1 MIRLPTILLLTGSL
15 ILAGCGERTAPPAPV
30 IELGTQPDSPTGAI
44 LAAKGETLYSISK
57 RYNLPLQDIIR
68 LNNIAP
74 PYELNAGQRLKLPA
88 PRYYSVRPQDSLYQ
102 ISRMFDVSVTD
113 IARTNN
119 LSAPYTLTPGQKL
132 RMPLDA
138 PQRASRQA
146 SVSQPSSGKQS
157 EYQSSSR
164 ASAPQ
169 QAKPKTRS
177 QAPARKTTS
186 SSTAAGTFTW
196 PVQGRIISDFGPKEN
211 GLHNDGLNI
220 AAPLGT
226 SVRAAN
232 DGTVV
237 YVGNAL
243 ESFGNLVIVRHSN
256 GWVTA
261 YAHLDKVRVQR
272 GQAITQNNILG
283 TVGSTGRVDAPQ
295 LHFEIRRGSEA
306 LNPQKYLVKS

>member
-15 ILAGCGERTAPPAPV
+15 ILAGCGERQAPPAPV
-30 IELGTQPDSPTGAI
+30 ISLGTQPDSHTGAI
-44 LAAKGETLYSISK
+44 IATKGETLYSISK
-57 RYNLPLQDIIR
+57 RYNLPLPDIIR

-74 PYELNAGQRLKLPA
+74 PYQLEAGQRLKLPA

-113 IARTNN
+113 VARTNN
-119 LSAPYTLTPGQKL
+119 LSAPYTLKPGQKL
-132 RMPLDA
+132 RMPSDE
-138 PQRASRQA
+138 PPRVRQA
-146 SVSQPSSGKQS
+146 SVSQA
-157 EYQSSSR
+157 SSR
-164 ASAPQ
+164 YEPPSRPSPPQ
-169 QAKPKTRS
+169 QARPQLRS
-177 QAPARKTTS
+177 QDTTTKRAS
-186 SSTAAGTFTW
+186 SSTASGTFIW
-196 PVQGRIISDFGPKEN
+196 PVKGRIISDFGPKEN

-220 AAPLGT
+220 ATPMGT

-232 DGTVV
+232 TGTVV

-243 ESFGNLVIVRHSN
+243 ESFGNLVIIRHSN

-261 YAHLDKVRVQR
+261 YAHLDTVKVTR
-272 GQAITQNNILG
+272 GQNINQHDILG